1 MAITLNNLHKYD
13 EEIETLYGE
22 HDFNPNISFTKNY
35 AKNNIWAAFYTAA
48 REIGMSEDMA
58 KQFIDSKW
66 FRHNEEEIYQQLTA
80 TLFTMLWCESSF
92 VDDTEFSKLEPY
104 IDRGDVEWLEIVLRK

>member
-1 MAITLNNLHKYD
+1 MALKDTLTNLHKYD

-22 HDFNPNISFTKNY
+22 HDFNPNLSFARNA
-35 AKNNIWAAFYTAA
+35 AKNSVWAAFYTAA

-66 FRHNEEEIYQQLTA
+66 FRHNEETIYQQLTA
-80 TLFTMLWCESSF
+80 TLYTMLRSDSAF
-92 VDDTEFSKLEPY
+92 GLLEPY
-104 IDRGDVEWLEIVLRK
+104 IDRGDVE

>member
-1 MAITLNNLHKYD
+1 MALKDTLTNLHKYD
-13 EEIETLYGE
+13 EEIETLYNE

-48 REIGMSEDMA
+48 REVGMPEYMA

-66 FRHNEEEIYQQLTA
+66 FRHNEEVIYRGLTE
-80 TLFTMLWCESSF
+80 TLFTMLCSDSAF
-92 VDDTEFSKLEPY
+92 GLLEPY
-104 IDRGDVEWLEIVLRK
+104 IDRGDVE